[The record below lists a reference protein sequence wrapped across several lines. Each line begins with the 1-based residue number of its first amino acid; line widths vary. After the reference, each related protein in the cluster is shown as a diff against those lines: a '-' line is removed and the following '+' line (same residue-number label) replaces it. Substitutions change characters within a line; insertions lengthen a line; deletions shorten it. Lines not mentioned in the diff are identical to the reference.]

1 MDNWNGHS
9 ITAAGYYA
17 QLPGWYL
24 AEGSIFIGGTSQAGV
39 AIAGITATQDTVP
52 ANLYGGRSVPDGTN
66 NPGPA
71 AADLVQLNPFTTDT
85 VNLFA
90 YQSLGASEDLAEPGA
105 YFTAQWVALG
115 TTLPGIEDGNIN
127 GTVVASPQPA
137 ALWPPG
143 SGTLLTAAIEAGATS
158 ISVGQATGM
167 VVGGT
172 LGLDYYEGVPVSP
185 VAEAVTIASI
195 DGTTIGISATA
206 YPHGGTLT
214 PGYVAIPVSAA
225 FMNQQVRDIINF
237 LAYPPIARLTND
249 GTTQTVASQTFPAAT
264 AVTWKAATVDN
275 FSGWNS
281 AAEYVFP
288 VSGVYYVYGQVLL
301 ESAETN
307 ASAGIAVSGGT
318 VIWGDSVR
326 TSSTAE
332 SLCPTVRREIRV
344 TAGQYVSLYVSQ
356 SSGGTLSLP
365 TSGDVYSTLLVVFRG
380 F

>member
-115 TTLPGIEDGNIN
+115 TT
-127 GTVVASPQPA
+127 
-137 ALWPPG
+137 
-143 SGTLLTAAIEAGATS
+143 
-158 ISVGQATGM
+158 
-167 VVGGT
+167 
-172 LGLDYYEGVPVSP
+172 
-185 VAEAVTIASI
+185 
-195 DGTTIGISATA
+195 
-206 YPHGGTLT
+206 
-214 PGYVAIPVSAA
+214 
-225 FMNQQVRDIINF
+225 
-237 LAYPPIARLTND
+237 
-249 GTTQTVASQTFPAAT
+249 QTVASQTFPAAT

-318 VIWGDSVR
+318 VSWGDSVR